1 MASAQDKED
10 ARVFRRRTLVIAGV
24 LLGVA
29 AVVWTV
35 FRLKTLLFM
44 IFVAVAVAIA
54 FEPPVHFLEKRGWK
68 RGTATGVVLLAAL
81 VVIAG
86 FTWALAPLFVAQI
99 NEVISA
105 IPQVVESLIGFLDGR
120 FGIDLSEVDP
130 EQIGSDL
137 GGYLQS
143 AFGTIAGGLLSI
155 GASLVGFLVFVT
167 TVGLFAFYMIAEL
180 PQLQRTVLS
189 FMPEPQQHRA
199 LYIWDVA
206 VEKMGGYV
214 YSRLLLAVLAA
225 MVSTAALGFL
235 GVPFSLSLGIWVG
248 FLSQFIPVVGT
259 YLAAIL
265 PVLVA
270 LTFNDTTTAIWV
282 AVIFI
287 AYQQVENYIFAP
299 WVTRHTMEI
308 HPAVS
313 VGAIIAGAS
322 LLGGVGVIL
331 ALPVTGIVQAIL
343 SESRRPH
350 DVVLDD
356 PESAP
361 SYDHTNDDPGQG

>member
-1 MASAQDKED
+1 MTSHDQRADNN
-10 ARVFRRRTLVIAGV
+10 VFRRRTLVVAGV
-24 LLGVA
+24 LL
-29 AVVWTV
+29 AVVAVLWAAL
-35 FRLKTLLFM
+35 RLRTLIFM
-44 IFVAVAVAIA
+44 IFVAIAVAIA

-81 VVIAG
+81 VMIAG
-86 FTWALAPLFVAQI
+86 FTWALAPLFVAQV

-105 IPQVVESLIGFLDGR
+105 LPDLVESLIAFLDQRIGV
-120 FGIDLSEVDP
+120 DLSDIDP
-130 EQIGSDL
+130 EEIGADI
-137 GGYLQS
+137 GGYLQA
-143 AFGTIAGGLLSI
+143 AFGTIAGGVLSL
-155 GASLVGFLVFVT
+155 GASVAGFLVFVT

-189 FMPEPQQHRA
+189 FMPEHQQHRA
-199 LYIWDVA
+199 LHIWDVA

-225 MVSTAALGFL
+225 TVSTAALGFL
-235 GVPFSLSLGIWVG
+235 GVPFALSLGIWVG
-248 FLSQFIPVVGT
+248 LLSQFVPVVGT

-265 PVLVA
+265 PVIVA

-287 AYQQVENYIFAP
+287 AYQQVENYLFAP
-299 WVTRHTMEI
+299 WVTKHTMEI

-322 LLGGVGVIL
+322 LMGGIGVL
-331 ALPVTGIVQAIL
+331 FALPITGIVQAII

-356 PESAP
+356 PESPPRYQHPAESP
-361 SYDHTNDDPGQG
+361 E